1 MNIEQSILQKLKALS
16 PSRQREVL
24 EYIESL
30 QQPGT
35 EEASSPGAGRPP
47 LDFPVDRLGAW
58 PAGLS
63 LKREANYGDRG
74 R

>member
-1 MNIEQSILQKLKALS
+1 MNIEQSIMEKLKNLPPA
-16 PSRQREVL
+16 RQREVL

-30 QQPGT
+30 QQPGAA
-35 EEASSPGAGRPP
+35 EASEPGAGRPP

-63 LKREANYGDRG
+63 LKREALYGDRG